1 MDYGSTEANELAG
14 LCANAGNQAAWQ
26 EFVRRFQR
34 SIARTVLRT
43 ARGWGEPSTSLVDDL
58 VQETFL
64 HLCSNNCGLLRSFVS
79 REPDSILGYLK
90 VIATNITHD
99 HFRAQA
105 SLKRGG
111 GLRRV
116 EGDTDQT
123 ELLLVPDRQAKA
135 VEIDL
140 QVAEIERIVQS
151 LAVDDLPEKDRTIF
165 WLHYRQG
172 FSAREISEISAFRLT
187 IKGVESSIHRT
198 TKLVRQIVE
207 PKGIFQLST
216 ILKEGR

>member
-1 MDYGSTEANELAG
+1 MDYGSTVANELAE

-34 SIARTVLRT
+34 PIARVVLRT

-64 HLCSNNCGLLRSFVS
+64 HLCSDNCSLLRSFVS
-79 REPDSILGYLK
+79 REPDSIVGYLK

-116 EGDTDQT
+116 EDDTDQT
-123 ELLLVPDRQAKA
+123 ERLPVPESLTKA

-140 QVAEIERIVQS
+140 QIAEIERMVQS
-151 LAVDDLPEKDRTIF
+151 LAVDDLPERDRTIF

-198 TKLVRQIVE
+198 TNLVRQLVE
-207 PKGIFQLST
+207 PKGILRQPT

>member
-1 MDYGSTEANELAG
+1 MDYGSTAANELAG

-34 SIARTVLRT
+34 PIARVVLRT
-43 ARGWGEPSTSLVDDL
+43 GRGWGEPSTSLVDDL

-64 HLCSNNCGLLRSFVS
+64 HLCSDNCALLRDFVS

-99 HFRAQA
+99 HFRARA

-123 ELLLVPDRQAKA
+123 EQLPIPESHAKA

-140 QVAEIERIVQS
+140 QIAEIERIVQS
-151 LAVDDLPEKDRTIF
+151 FAVVDLPERDRTIF

-198 TKLVRQIVE
+198 TNLVRQIVE
-207 PKGIFQLST
+207 PKGNLRQST